1 MQEQPTGSAGKV
13 RVVLG
18 NYGLFKGL
26 AVAAGLWLA
35 AWTVLYVVLLL
46 QEPKQSGSEVNPFGM
61 WLFAMTMFGGLSLL
75 VGIPVGLVLGL
86 LLRPVRRQW
95 IHVAVFFAVPS
106 ALLWAVFGF
115 DPFGALV
122 GLSVGT
128 AAAAGRLS
136 VCRDVALLPSAGPE
150 TGSSTVEA

>member
-1 MQEQPTGSAGKV
+1 MQEQPKRPDGNV

-18 NYGLFKGL
+18 NYGLIKGV

-35 AWTVLYVVLLL
+35 AATVLYVVLLL
-46 QEPKQSGSEVNPFGM
+46 QEPEQPGSEVNPFGM
-61 WLFAMTMFGGLSLL
+61 WLFLMVMFGGLSLL

-86 LLRPVRRQW
+86 LLRPVGRQW

-106 ALLWAVFGF
+106 VLSWAVFGF
-115 DPFGALV
+115 DPFGGAL
-122 GLSVGT
+122 GLCIGT

-136 VCRDVALLPSAGPE
+136 VCRDVEVIPSAGPA
-150 TGSSTVEA
+150 TGSSTVGA